1 MTSFK
6 IPLSVLFLASI
17 ALFGTQRNR
26 DNLDSLSVRFSYLTT
41 SERIILNLLPLLGIV
56 VLIFF
61 HSRINK
67 LQVIFSHKINLNV
80 FWALGFIL
88 IFSANFS
95 WTPYIFNKVSRIY
108 SWIGIGHLRPGFAD
122 WLGVLKGIDSVTE
135 PGESFIIDCPGSCM
149 QYRWQ
154 YPSLLLKLNFI
165 ENLSAYV
172 GITAFFI
179 FLLFV
184 IQFIKVYNF
193 LNAGTFVGIL
203 FILSPPFILLY
214 ERMNPEIIL
223 LILTPFLARHIFN
236 EKRIII
242 AIFII
247 FVMSEVKFYP
257 IILFVFLILAYYRK
271 WKYFLIVFVGLVT
284 VSILILQD
292 LHLVGSNNLIA
303 GYAATFGLIG
313 LTSFAQG
320 LPEPMLNFQQIP
332 IVFAVAIFLL
342 YFLFLGTRIKVQKLK
357 NERYRYFETLFLIS
371 SSLFIFSWLTNSNYI
386 YRASLLVWIIPF
398 FIILYTNNSKIILFW
413 FVVTLVGCFTLPV
426 TLAPIRNILFSVSAS
441 IMTGLFLVVVR
452 NLFVKGGLNSNL
464 KVN

>member
-1 MTSFK
+1 
-6 IPLSVLFLASI
+6 
-17 ALFGTQRNR
+17 
-26 DNLDSLSVRFSYLTT
+26 
-41 SERIILNLLPLLGIV
+41 
-56 VLIFF
+56 
-61 HSRINK
+61 
-67 LQVIFSHKINLNV
+67 
-80 FWALGFIL
+80 
-88 IFSANFS
+88 
-95 WTPYIFNKVSRIY
+95 
-108 SWIGIGHLRPGFAD
+108 
-122 WLGVLKGIDSVTE
+122 
-135 PGESFIIDCPGSCM
+135 
-149 QYRWQ
+149 
-154 YPSLLLKLNFI
+154 
-165 ENLSAYV
+165 
-172 GITAFFI
+172 
-179 FLLFV
+179 
-184 IQFIKVYNF
+184 
-193 LNAGTFVGIL
+193 
-203 FILSPPFILLY
+203 
-214 ERMNPEIIL
+214 
-223 LILTPFLARHIFN
+223 
-236 EKRIII
+236 
-242 AIFII
+242 
-247 FVMSEVKFYP
+247 MSEVKFYP

-271 WKYFLIVFVGLVT
+271 WKYLLIVFVGLVT

-398 FIILYTNNSKIILFW
+398 FIILYANNSKIILFW